1 MPEKYFYVYK
11 ITNLL
16 NGKIYIGKS
25 KYRPYYESYY
35 GSGLIIEAAI
45 KKYGKENFKKEILEE
60 FETEEEAFE
69 AEALYIQQYN
79 STNSEIGY
87 NIDKG
92 GPGGRSWAFPYEGRK
107 KTDLKNT
114 RDEINTVPFNSQEY
128 RDKQAKITKQKWAED
143 RESRMAAIKAANY
156 WTPERRAEKAKAMNL
171 MKENPEWRKKI
182 GDAVKKSVNDE
193 YHAHLS
199 EAVKKFQ
206 ASDEYKK
213 KRKAYTSSPWAIEF
227 NKKVMQPLSTISR
240 NLKLGNITEE
250 EANIQ
255 REKIKVIKQELEK
268 SKPNYGESNA
278 NS

>member
-1 MPEKYFYVYK
+1 MSNKCFYVYK
-11 ITNLL
+11 TTNLL

-60 FETEEEAFE
+60 FETEEEAFM
-69 AEALYIQQYN
+69 AEASYIQQYN

-92 GPGGRSWAFPYEGRK
+92 GPGGRSWAFPYNERK
-107 KTDLKNT
+107 KTALKNT
-114 RDEINTVPFNSQEY
+114 KDEITTVPFNSQAY
-128 RDKQAKITKQKWAED
+128 RDKQAEITRQKWVED
-143 RESRMAAIKAANY
+143 RESRLEAIRSSNY
-156 WTPERRAEKAKAMNL
+156 WTPERKAEKKKAMDI
-171 MKENPEWRKKI
+171 MKKDPEWRRKI

-193 YHAHLS
+193 YRAHLS

-255 REKIKVIKQELEK
+255 REKIKVIKKELEK